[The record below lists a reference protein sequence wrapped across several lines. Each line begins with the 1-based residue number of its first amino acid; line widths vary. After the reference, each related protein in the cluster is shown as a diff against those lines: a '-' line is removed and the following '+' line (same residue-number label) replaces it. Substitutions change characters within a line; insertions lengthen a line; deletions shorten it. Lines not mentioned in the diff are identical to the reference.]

1 MQQADGNDAA
11 TQDQQAENSSTGP
24 LVTAGQ
30 KLTEGARAARVA
42 ISGQSGPFKL
52 RPERKATKRDRHAR
66 TRVSF
71 FRYGYY
77 DIAFKF
83 FVEHVLD
90 ADFVSLPPSTKRT
103 VELGSKHSSDF
114 VCAPFKHILGDYIED
129 LKLEQTCW
137 CNSPAHAALVITA
150 SCRNPS
156 CATSVTNSTC

>member
-1 MQQADGNDAA
+1 MQQTDGNDAA
-11 TQDQQAENSSTGP
+11 TQDQQAENRSAGS
-24 LVTAGQ
+24 LVTASQ

-52 RPERKATKRDRHAR
+52 RPERKTTKRDRHTRA
-66 TRVSF
+66 RVSF

-103 VELGSKHSSDF
+103 V
-114 VCAPFKHILGDYIED
+114 
-129 LKLEQTCW
+129 
-137 CNSPAHAALVITA
+137 
-150 SCRNPS
+150 
-156 CATSVTNSTC
+156 

>member
-1 MQQADGNDAA
+1 MQQTDGNDAA
-11 TQDQQAENSSTGP
+11 TQDQQAENRSAGP

-30 KLTEGARAARVA
+30 KLTEGARGARVA

-77 DIAFKF
+77 DTAFKF

-90 ADFVSLPPSTKRT
+90 ADFVSLPPHQQNAPLNWAASIRATLFARRSSTSLAT
-103 VELGSKHSSDF
+103 ISKTLS
-114 VCAPFKHILGDYIED
+114 
-129 LKLEQTCW
+129 LEQTCW

-150 SCRNPS
+150 S
-156 CATSVTNSTC
+156 